1 MNLKELIKDKTEE
14 LNQKGQQI
22 NALQQQLRN
31 LNVEALKLDGEI
43 TGLKKAEQLEKEPKG
58 KNTKENNGKK

>member
-1 MNLKELIKDKTEE
+1 MNLKELIKEKTEE
-14 LNQKGQQI
+14 LSKKGQQI
-22 NALQQQLRN
+22 NSLQQQLRN